1 MGEQYTK
8 HDAAV
13 TSALVVP
20 EQAKTAL
27 QQFWKNNSKQIA
39 AVTAGSDTE
48 RIMRVTYSLL
58 YRTPKLVECT
68 PFSLLNG
75 IVLAHQMGL
84 VFGTSEVSLVPF
96 GREATIIIGYQG
108 KVKLALASKL
118 ITSVHCDC
126 ILTGEKFEYYVT
138 EKGVHFR
145 HRPEFAGRARPTEA
159 NTVGAYCQLTTSTGG
174 VQTKVIPL
182 AEILDARGRSR
193 GYQYQVKNGKT
204 DNPWFTDFGAMAMKT
219 AIHRAMKTAPQD
231 ARLGLANSVDDE
243 ETGGNA
249 VIAEGL
255 NPAEFGAADL
265 QQSLVETGSA
275 AQAAIVEAKTGQA
288 PVAIVA
294 KLPDPVEAT
303 LGARLRCKD
312 VLYECA
318 DNGESQFWKECK

>member
-1 MGEQYTK
+1 MSDKYTS
-8 HDAAV
+8 HDQAV

-20 EQAKTAL
+20 EEARQKLTK
-27 QQFWKNNSKQIA
+27 FWKENSKQIA
-39 AVTAGSDTE
+39 AVTAGKDTE

-84 VFGTSEVSLVPF
+84 VFGTAEVSLVPF

-118 ITSVHCDC
+118 IKAIHCDC
-126 ILTGEKFEYYVT
+126 ILTGEKFEYWVT
-138 EKGVHFR
+138 ADGVHFKHVPEWSGR
-145 HRPEFAGRARPTEA
+145 QRPSEQNAI
-159 NTVGAYCQLTTSTGG
+159 GAYCQLKTSTGG
-174 VQTKVIPL
+174 VQTKFIPL
-182 AEILDARGRSR
+182 SEILDARERSR
-193 GYQYQVKNGKT
+193 GYKYQQKQGKT

-231 ARLGLANSVDDE
+231 GRLGLANSVDDE
-243 ETGGNA
+243 EVGGAA

-265 QQSLVETGSA
+265 QQPLVETGAA
-275 AQAAIVEAKTGQA
+275 AQAKVLEAKTGIA
-288 PVAIVA
+288 TVDA
-294 KLPDPVEAT
+294 LPDPVPLAK
-303 LGARLRCKD
+303 GARLQCGGKLHEVVD
-312 VLYECA
+312 
-318 DNGESQFWKECK
+318 SQDGYVWSEVK